1 MWDDSGFGFLCLIDF
16 TSWLFL
22 NLSTLLDITNLNYG
36 KTLNVN
42 KKDNG
47 LLEFTD
53 LNYILW
59 KIPKYKNQ

>member
-1 MWDDSGFGFLCLIDF
+1 MIQVLAFCVWL
-16 TSWLFL
+16 TSLPDCFL
-22 NLSTLLDITNLNYG
+22 NPSTLLDITNLNYG
-36 KTLNVN
+36 KILNVN

-59 KIPKYKNQ
+59 KMPKYKNQ